1 MKHLTSFWEL
11 LRFYCRITSNP
22 SVAILFILFLLGV
35 FPSMLRR
42 NLFITFEFQA
52 DANRLEKRGGWGNLF
67 VDNKPI
73 FKPVARSRKYVQK
86 NQGHR
91 NLNYPL

>member
-52 DANRLEKRGGWGNLF
+52 DANRLEKRGAGETYLLTTSPYSSLLPVLGNMYKKIK
-67 VDNKPI
+67 VT
-73 FKPVARSRKYVQK
+73 
-86 NQGHR
+86 GT
-91 NLNYPL
+91 